1 MSVSPSPDSAS
12 ASPMTNS
19 IACRPRPHISRLRQ
33 CSASGPHAHGSLCR
47 TQTGLMFFPPRVL
60 FFRFFFPLQF
70 RRICVLSAVTLCL
83 HGSLRFLLPT
93 FHFLRCSC
101 WSHTHT
107 HTMQR
112 QFSLVLRTKKNWLKN
127 IARALQD
134 RLKHKLSSV
143 CSFLLK
149 ACSSL
154 IDAT

>member
-60 FFRFFFPLQF
+60 FFRFFFPAAVPSYMCAK
-70 RRICVLSAVTLCL
+70 RCHTLSAWFPSFLVANF
-83 HGSLRFLLPT
+83 SLSSVFLLEP
-93 FHFLRCSC
+93 
-101 WSHTHT
+101 HT

-112 QFSLVLRTKKNWLKN
+112 QFSLVFAHEKNWLKN

>member
-12 ASPMTNS
+12 ASPVTNS

-107 HTMQR
+107 PCSANFHWFCARKKTG
-112 QFSLVLRTKKNWLKN
+112 SKTLHVLCKTG
-127 IARALQD
+127 
-134 RLKHKLSSV
+134 SS
-143 CSFLLK
+143 
-149 ACSSL
+149 
-154 IDAT
+154 IN